1 LVSSLLGGLLPDALT
16 GAFWAH
22 TFDVICNWLFY
33 IGMTLLGVTA
43 MSLGLL
49 MVFMGKDTLNVV
61 GKVSK
66 YVPV

>member
-1 LVSSLLGGLLPDALT
+1 
-16 GAFWAH
+16 
-22 TFDVICNWLFY
+22 
-33 IGMTLLGVTA
+33 MTLLGVTA